1 MRLCGSKK
9 GWSSS
14 LQCVP
19 YFSHPRDQTIK
30 TVLYSYTWSNA
41 CALMTRRYDN
51 DWHGGFGFGGM
62 IPGVSPLL
70 LRKYV
75 NWEIQC
81 YYNDLVVFRKNY

>member
-1 MRLCGSKK
+1 
-9 GWSSS
+9 
-14 LQCVP
+14 
-19 YFSHPRDQTIK
+19 
-30 TVLYSYTWSNA
+30 
-41 CALMTRRYDN
+41 MTRRYDN